1 MIAPPPMPNRP
12 ARMPVTTPPMTIAKA
27 SQASSPSGMPGII
40 GCSGENLSGR
50 DMRQLC
56 ARVHD
61 EAQRV
66 AQDRNAGARL
76 DGVRRDVA
84 AERARAGHA
93 LEQAEDVPGHRMQ
106 PRAARKLALEVREKR
121 LEH

>member
-12 ARMPVTTPPMTIAKA
+12 ARMPVTRPPAIIANA
-27 SQASSPSGMPGII
+27 SQASSASGTPGII
-40 GCSGENLSGR
+40 GCSGKTSLSGC
-50 DMRQLC
+50 DVRQIR

-61 EAQRV
+61 KTKRLAQH
-66 AQDRNAGARL
+66 RNAGAGP
-76 DGVRRDVA
+76 DGVRGDMA

-106 PRAARKLALEVREKR
+106 PRAARKLALD
-121 LEH
+121 